1 MWGLPEENEKH
12 EDDHCCQQGGRDDE
26 AGEVISTGQGKS
38 YHGEYCRLSV
48 CLYFFCRFLYFNL
61 YNRARRVK

>member
-48 CLYFFCRFLYFNL
+48 CIFFVDFFTLTYIIVL
-61 YNRARRVK
+61 AV